1 MKDKDKELLDRINDS
16 INKEYGL
23 DPRTPI
29 SDTQR
34 SLREMVE
41 QSINQYFE
49 NLGGHETIDLYDLV
63 LKEVEL
69 PLLIAVL
76 KQTKNNQ
83 SKASKIL
90 GLNRGNLRK
99 KLKQYNLIKKNMK
112 QTLLTLCLI
121 LFALPIYVTDEVH
134 ILHFPDSLP

>member
-1 MKDKDKELLDRINDS
+1 MYRINDS
-16 INKEYGL
+16 INKEYVI

-90 GLNRGNLRK
+90 GLNRGTLRK
-99 KLKQYNLIKKNMK
+99 KLKQYKLI
-112 QTLLTLCLI
+112 
-121 LFALPIYVTDEVH
+121 
-134 ILHFPDSLP
+134 